1 MLSQTR
7 KETRYLSKTDS
18 YQAFCIVNSVIRHFD
33 STYDAVKY
41 NYKMKWF
48 TPGKFAGRRDQY
60 FYRKLASQYPNPDD
74 VIRYAVS
81 NVLQQNTWIGDM
93 TDEVYDDY
101 KGKLQRISYIYKND
115 LKKYDNFESLFAIDQ
130 RPFIVD
136 EMFSGNVTLETATI
150 LDVLVD
156 YITPL
161 DKMVTDNF
169 IWPDQKKQ
177 ILNYKAF
184 VPLWI
189 NMEKMKKITKELF
202 TTCG

>member
-1 MLSQTR
+1 
-7 KETRYLSKTDS
+7 
-18 YQAFCIVNSVIRHFD
+18 
-33 STYDAVKY
+33 
-41 NYKMKWF
+41 
-48 TPGKFAGRRDQY
+48 
-60 FYRKLASQYPNPDD
+60 
-74 VIRYAVS
+74 
-81 NVLQQNTWIGDM
+81 M
-93 TDEVYDDY
+93 TDEVYDNY

-150 LDVLVD
+150 LDVLVN

-169 IWPDQKKQ
+169 IWPDQKKR
-177 ILNYKAF
+177 ILDYKAF

-189 NMEKMKKITKELF
+189 NIKNMKKITKELF